1 MNPRTVCFCQQVAVM
16 ISSRV
21 APFLRL
27 IRASTW
33 SFFVVPAAFGS
44 FAALAGLGAL
54 VAFAFAGRDRAE
66 AVAGIA
72 EEILG
77 LETLDTRNSD
87 SLDFSE
93 QAVWTLRAA
102 LEAAYT
108 AGLAS
113 AKN

>member
-1 MNPRTVCFCQQVAVM
+1 MNRTMQRDER
-16 ISSRV
+16 IKTKS
-21 APFLRL
+21 LR
-27 IRASTW
+27 A
-33 SFFVVPAAFGS
+33 
-44 FAALAGLGAL
+44 
-54 VAFAFAGRDRAE
+54 AFAGRDRAE

-72 EEILG
+72 KEILG

-108 AGLAS
+108 FAGLAS

>member
-1 MNPRTVCFCQQVAVM
+1 MMQRDERNKTR
-16 ISSRV
+16 
-21 APFLRL
+21 
-27 IRASTW
+27 
-33 SFFVVPAAFGS
+33 SFRAAF
-44 FAALAGLGAL
+44 AA
-54 VAFAFAGRDRAE
+54 RDRAE
-66 AVAGIA
+66 VVVRIA
-72 EEILG
+72 KEILG

>member
-1 MNPRTVCFCQQVAVM
+1 MNRTMQRDER
-16 ISSRV
+16 IKTKS
-21 APFLRL
+21 LR
-27 IRASTW
+27 A
-33 SFFVVPAAFGS
+33 
-44 FAALAGLGAL
+44 
-54 VAFAFAGRDRAE
+54 AFAGRDRAE

-72 EEILG
+72 REILG

-113 AKN
+113 PQKK

>member
-1 MNPRTVCFCQQVAVM
+1 MNRTMQRDER
-16 ISSRV
+16 IKTKS
-21 APFLRL
+21 LR
-27 IRASTW
+27 A
-33 SFFVVPAAFGS
+33 
-44 FAALAGLGAL
+44 
-54 VAFAFAGRDRAE
+54 AFAGLDRAE

-72 EEILG
+72 KEILG

-102 LEAAYT
+102 LEAAYA

>member
-1 MNPRTVCFCQQVAVM
+1 MNRTMQRDERTKTK
-16 ISSRV
+16 S
-21 APFLRL
+21 LR
-27 IRASTW
+27 A
-33 SFFVVPAAFGS
+33 
-44 FAALAGLGAL
+44 
-54 VAFAFAGRDRAE
+54 AFAGRYRAE

-72 EEILG
+72 KEILG

-93 QAVWTLRAA
+93 QAVWTLKAA